1 MDMSGEQRIPAP
13 RPLVWQ
19 ALNDP
24 DVLKACIPG
33 CQDLVRVSDTQM
45 SAQVLM
51 KVGPVRAQFAGDVTL
66 TDLDPPAGYRIIGE
80 GQGGIAG
87 FAKGE
92 AWVRLEEA
100 GDETIL
106 RYEVKA
112 QIGGKLAQLGARLI
126 DVTAKQMSSAF
137 FTRFAAEV
145 ASKVSAKAGNL
156 APDAGDAG
164 PRAGP
169 ARASSGEDQAHP
181 IRPKA
186 RATPGWL
193 KGLTALAVLV
203 LGLACFLS
211 GALLAQADHRVSL
224 SPEFVAA
231 LFLLLTSAAAYAI
244 GYMHAKWE

>member
-13 RPLVWQ
+13 RTLVWQ
-19 ALNDP
+19 ALNDT

-66 TDLDPPAGYRIIGE
+66 TDLDPPAGYRILGE

-100 GDETIL
+100 GNETIL

-126 DVTAKQMSSAF
+126 DVTAKQMSAAF

-145 ASKVSAKAGNL
+145 AGKGAAKAGDL
-156 APDAGDAG
+156 ASNASDAD
-164 PRAGP
+164 
-169 ARASSGEDQAHP
+169 ARAKPVRASTGEDQA
-181 IRPKA
+181 RPTTAEA
-186 RATPGWL
+186 RATPGWR
-193 KGLTALAVLV
+193 KGFTALAVLV
-203 LGLACFLS
+203 LALACFLS
-211 GALLAQADHRVSL
+211 GSLLAQADHTFSL

-244 GYMHAKWE
+244 GYMHAKCA